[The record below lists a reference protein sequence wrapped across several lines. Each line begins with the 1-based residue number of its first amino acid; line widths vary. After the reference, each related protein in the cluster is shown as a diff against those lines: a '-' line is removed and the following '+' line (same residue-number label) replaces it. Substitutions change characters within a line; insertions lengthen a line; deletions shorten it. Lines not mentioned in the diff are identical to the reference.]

1 MSYNTLLTAE
11 NLEELQFQNAEA
23 QKLLASQI
31 PGIADIQDMI
41 PSLLNSNF
49 ELPRN
54 INMLPSPETDSLISS
69 PSISNPDDELDLFG
83 LQPSVQEHEQLLN
96 GIPVGAPAVANMD
109 SASYENAL
117 LNLITANQ
125 LQSNL
130 PVCDPLVNI
139 NDENLIVNYPGIIS
153 LKSQSPVMDTLDV
166 NAAAG
171 LNEFPLNTLDLLNQ
185 QNNME
190 VPSLIPS
197 TVESTIGTE
206 VIDPLLIGAA
216 NPYLMNELLNTNSMV
231 PVNKMEKVLLNDD
244 LTTAAVTLDQVN
256 TPPPSPVNIDALK
269 NATKKISYLPSQT
282 SVEFPKVDLNL
293 INANV
298 NANATPIVSTPSTQP
313 IVLKGMAPVAP
324 IQKKIPIVQPEVPAS
339 LYTPKVETEKVQ
351 PIINTN
357 NIQTKTNYTYVPV
370 TKKRSNSDLK
380 GVKLER
386 RSSCKSSQKKSV
398 PMIKDKNGKSIQKQ
412 QVKHTFVIE
421 TPGINYGKKTS
432 GRKRKCKKDN
442 EEETFAALPQVP
454 QIPCRPNISIIPPQK
469 LSKIHARTTEDLD
482 SLPFQCEFCPS
493 AFSRKHDLKRHIKI
507 HTGNTAAYKCQHCGK
522 SYARVESL
530 AKHEAAKECQ
540 K

>member
-23 QKLLASQI
+23 QKLLASQV
-31 PGIADIQDMI
+31 PGIIDIPDMI
-41 PSLLNSNF
+41 PSLLTSNY
-49 ELPRN
+49 ELGGN
-54 INMLPSPETDSLISS
+54 ISMLPSPETDSLISS

-83 LQPSVQEHEQLLN
+83 LQPSIQEQEQLLS
-96 GIPVGAPAVANMD
+96 GIPVGNQSIANMD
-109 SASYENAL
+109 STSYETAL
-117 LNLITANQ
+117 LNLIAANQ
-125 LQSNL
+125 LQQQANQL
-130 PVCDPLVNI
+130 QVCDPLVNI
-139 NDENLIVNYPGIIS
+139 NDENLLVNYPG
-153 LKSQSPVMDTLDV
+153 LLPVKSQSPVMDTFDV
-166 NAAAG
+166 TNVAG
-171 LNEFPLNTLDLLNQ
+171 LNEFQLNTLDLLNQ
-185 QNNME
+185 QNNIE
-190 VPSLIPS
+190 VPSLVPS
-197 TVESTIGTE
+197 TVEPTIGSE
-206 VIDPLLIGAA
+206 MIDPLLIGAN
-216 NPYLMNELLNTNSMV
+216 NPYLMNELLEANAMI
-231 PVNKMEKVLLNDD
+231 PANKMDK
-244 LTTAAVTLDQVN
+244 VTLDDEINAAAFDQVN
-256 TPPPSPVNIDALK
+256 TPPQSPVNLDTLK
-269 NATKKISYLPSQT
+269 NAENVGYLPSQ
-282 SVEFPKVDLNL
+282 SPVELPEIDFNL
-293 INANV
+293 LDANV
-298 NANATPIVSTPSTQP
+298 NASTPIVSTQSTQP
-313 IVLKGMAPVAP
+313 IVLKSMTPVVPTQKSVPLVQQEITAP
-324 IQKKIPIVQPEVPAS
+324 IFTPEI
-339 LYTPKVETEKVQ
+339 KTEKVQ
-351 PIINTN
+351 PMIASR
-357 NIQTKTNYTYVPV
+357 NIPTKTNYTYVPV

-386 RSSCKSSQKKSV
+386 RSSSKSSQKKSV

-454 QIPCRPNISIIPPQK
+454 QIPCRPSVSVIPPQK

-507 HTGNTAAYKCQHCGK
+507 HIGNTAAYKCQHCGK